1 MAWLPSLFYDGSFAD
16 LFWRGHSF
24 SEQAWA
30 GDGTTP
36 PSVYIPKK
44 AVWLQLRD
52 IDFFIIIILLFFPK
66 ERNLRCLPKGE

>member
-1 MAWLPSLFYDGSFAD
+1 MSE
-16 LFWRGHSF
+16 RGQGMGQPHHQS
-24 SEQAWA
+24 
-30 GDGTTP
+30 
-36 PSVYIPKK
+36 KK